1 MATELAKAYVQI
13 IPTTKGIKG
22 KLREEL
28 EPEASQSGDEAGKS
42 AGLSFVKKLVGV
54 VAAAKVGQTIFNGIK
69 ASVQAGAAL
78 EQSIGGIET
87 LFKESS
93 NQMIQYAN
101 NAFKTCGLSAN
112 DYMETTTSFA
122 ASMLTSVGG
131 NTQKAAELSN
141 KAVVAMSDNANKM
154 GTDMRDI
161 QNAYQGFAKQNYTM
175 LDNLKLGYGG
185 TKTEMERLLKDADA
199 LNAKQ
204 GVITHYSI
212 DSFGDVTEAIQV
224 VQDNLGIT
232 GTTAQEAAS
241 TLSGS
246 FGSMQ
251 AAWTNFIA
259 QLAIGNSGQV
269 QTAMQDL
276 ATSAST
282 FLFQNLIPAVGNIF
296 LQLPGAIGTFITT
309 SIPLL
314 LENGKMLIS
323 SIVQGWQQNKGQ
335 WKDTVNEFLDNAI
348 VWVEQSLPQILQ
360 EGINAV
366 DNFISGWGSG
376 DGHMMETVGQLIGK
390 ILVVI
395 VKAVPQIVAA
405 GILITGKLAIG
416 FVQNIPYFLTQIG
429 TLIQS
434 MLSTI
439 ASKFPNLLS
448 AGGNMLLKII
458 TGFIGKIASIPGNV
472 ARAIIAFINPFD
484 NANWTGVGGNII
496 SGIIKG
502 FTGGIG
508 KITEAAKNVAKNA
521 LNAAKNAL
529 GIHSPSRVFEQ
540 QVGKMIDLGLAA
552 GIEKNLKPVQASMK
566 ALSAETLGMFDVN
579 ATLTTRNISTQT
591 AGKTTE
597 NEKMLNNILQLL
609 NQYMPTYGN
618 AKIVLDNGALIGQMA
633 PGMDKA
639 LGKIQKERGRGW

>member
-185 TKTEMERLLKDADA
+185 TKTEMQRLLKDADA

-204 GVITHYSI
+204 GVITNYSI
-212 DSFGDVTEAIQV
+212 DSFGDITEAIQV

-259 QLAIGNSGQV
+259 QLSIGNSGQV

-276 ATSAST
+276 ATSASM

-323 SIVQGWQQNKGQ
+323 NIIQGWQQNKGQ

-348 VWVEQSLPQILQ
+348 TWVEQSLPEILQ

-390 ILVVI
+390 ILAVI
-395 VKAVPQIVAA
+395 AKAIPQIIAA
-405 GILITGKLAIG
+405 GIQITGKLAIG